1 MLKTIYVGNLPFNVS
16 EERIRNLFSREGT
29 VHSVKLINNRETG
42 IPRGFVKMEQNEAIS
57 AIQAFNGT
65 EFGGR
70 PLLVKD
76 VRERGAGQYK

>member
-16 EERIRNLFSREGT
+16 EERIRDLFSREGT

-70 PLLVKD
+70 PLLVNEA
-76 VRERGAGQYK
+76 RERGVR